1 MADVIQAG
9 KTMPQIPATRLLPS
23 INRLW
28 MIKPQLRTDGAQL
41 QMDFPL
47 LPTEFALLP
56 AVFDLLQVEFAP
68 LPMDLA
74 LLPMEITLLPMEF
87 MPPRMEK
94 VLLHSDLHK
103 IWPF

>member
-1 MADVIQAG
+1 MADVVQAG

-47 LPTEFALLP
+47 LP
-56 AVFDLLQVEFAP
+56 
-68 LPMDLA
+68 
-74 LLPMEITLLPMEF
+74 MEF

>member
-1 MADVIQAG
+1 MEV
-9 KTMPQIPATRLLPS
+9 TLLP
-23 INRLW
+23 
-28 MIKPQLRTDGAQL
+28 
-41 QMDFPL
+41 MDK
-47 LPTEFALLP
+47 
-56 AVFDLLQVEFAP
+56 AP